1 MAPKVKK
8 ASATVATNSI
18 EYTNVL
24 LSLSDLISSE
34 TNKILDKKAN
44 KSKFNNPTIKTQV
57 NNLFKTNS
65 TIIND
70 ATTVASNFDSLPA
83 TKILSISKRTKN
95 IERAITNYL
104 KTVITETTVETE
116 YTKLA
121 NGSSPPV
128 ASTVA
133 PAPAPVAVVTAL
145 ATATPITATGTPI
158 VTAAATTTTAS
169 PYEIILDTDKM
180 KFFVY
185 NMFAHDLA
193 HDLFPTGLGQGRVEA
208 IEKAEVSSSSISK
221 FLNRKPTF
229 SSDVVYLGGTRENYN
244 EYLQRQWYK
253 QEEETAKILAKENDE
268 KENNSLISDTIQNK
282 KDDKANINN
291 YKNTFDTIEKAEYDT
306 LSNEIKKEEK
316 EIEDDT
322 NEIIVRRGIELTQDM
337 IKSVGINLE
346 QRGML
351 FVCYGNV
358 SRGKDKTINHIGNKT
373 FVIIDIETIIND
385 YNGFIKKGYDYNPTY
400 PGYVYY
406 DNEVISPY
414 DITVTKKNK
423 IFNIDFSLNNE
434 KIKIQQNTEVNPYHT
449 IISIDVNGSD
459 NNSYTKVCYYDNN
472 CGISFKEAYA
482 ELGDNAYSL
491 FKKIFYN
498 YIIKEVSDGNNNDF
512 YVFYPEFLLKK
523 QKQLTRDKFNELF
536 NNLDV
541 VHFNE
546 YYKYYKPNFDCFQL
560 KICRY
565 LQNKHIDE
573 ENKFLKKIKEE
584 IDFTNKNTIKS
595 LKGTIIN
602 EEEEE
607 NLKEE
612 FISSFSKNIQNC
624 QSFNFLNILAK
635 MFTYLVEST
644 FNESNTPEKAEAKKA
659 SFLKKILSIISENQ
673 TGTFIDS
680 SNDVENYQPE
690 KENIFIQFLQ
700 YVVLHLYTYYDKYDT
715 EKKIEQ
721 KGGADKSNSVLNATN
736 IICTSVNSIMY
747 YLNKVTAISN
757 KIVDVELEICNNMVL
772 NGVAAN
778 IDDIL
783 FDSFYTWINMT
794 SYSGDLKYYNNNDE
808 KSLPKISFDKKAP
821 KAASSVSSKP
831 ATSTTEASSSET
843 VIGLPDKDFWGWLDI
858 KKPDNMEKNLFF
870 ISNAADYPNQLPSN
884 TASPAYVKEWTGT
897 KAPLK
902 SKYETAA
909 NDNKTTKFC
918 PLSSIID
925 GQPSCSKFISKDDIK
940 EKGTLYVT
948 VRNNETGSGNPNQ
961 MSYTVKVEPKPNGP
975 SGTINFD
982 DAYNASHKVLI
993 HVLLKIGGICII
1005 NYGTLEPKTLSDTQL
1020 PNDPAIEMDLDDSK
1034 SFLDA
1039 KDCMIRLINL
1049 NIGLLKDH
1057 SDKAR
1062 SWEFLMRKIKADNGT
1077 PAIKMPFKLHTPGTI
1092 DVYTS
1097 QSYTSE
1103 QLRQLILRTSV
1114 TKSLGDYTQELNMV
1128 TKNSG
1133 YVDTPTAIPNLTG
1146 TPKNFALD
1154 NTTNI
1159 RKSDDLRLGFSKDR
1173 PSGVRLLLLKLFG
1186 KKNATNTN
1194 SGLNERSI
1202 VGYYDT
1208 LGKAFIAYN
1217 KNKFPSPTDASGT
1230 KDYKTADFVQTSANA
1245 KVKGGNNI
1253 KKIIK
1258 KSRKRIKGITKK
1270 RKKLLKNRKISKRN
1284 NKGTRKRK

>member
-1 MAPKVKK
+1 MA
-8 ASATVATNSI
+8 THSI
-18 EYTNVL
+18 EYNDII

-34 TNKILDKKAN
+34 TNKYLDKKSN
-44 KSKFNNPTIKTQV
+44 KSKFNDDTIKIQV
-57 NNLFKTNS
+57 NNFFKTDP
-65 TIIND
+65 TIISGAEAAAAIADKPNLS
-70 ATTVASNFDSLPA
+70 VA
-83 TKILSISKRTKN
+83 KRKTN
-95 IERAITNYL
+95 IKKAITDYL
-104 KTVITETTVETE
+104 KTVITETTVVNKYTE
-116 YTKLA
+116 LKSS
-121 NGSSPPV
+121 GS
-128 ASTVA
+128 
-133 PAPAPVAVVTAL
+133 APVVLPTVPSGTPVVTAL
-145 ATATPITATGTPI
+145 ATATPITATGIPI
-158 VTAAATTTTAS
+158 VAPVVATTVATTGVS

-208 IEKAEVSSSSISK
+208 IEKGEVASSSIYK

-229 SSDVVYLGGTRENYN
+229 SSDVVYLGGKRESYN
-244 EYLQRQWYK
+244 DYLQRQWYK
-253 QEEETAKILAKENDE
+253 KEETPAKQQAKEKNE
-268 KENNSLISDTIQNK
+268 TENNTLISGTIQNK
-282 KDDKANINN
+282 EEDIANINN
-291 YKNTFDTIEKAEYDT
+291 YKNTFDTIEKVEYDE
-306 LSNEIKKEEK
+306 LSKKIEKEEK

-322 NEIIVRRGIELTQDM
+322 NKIIVKRGIELTQDM

-358 SRGKDKTINHIGNKT
+358 SRGNAKTINNIGNKT

-385 YNGFIKKGYDYNPTY
+385 YEGFVEKGYDYNPMY

-414 DITVTKKNK
+414 DITVTKENQ
-423 IFNIDFSLNNE
+423 IFNIEFSLNNE
-434 KIKIQQNTEVNPYHT
+434 KIKIQQNTVLNPDHT
-449 IISIDVNGSD
+449 IISIQVDNSD
-459 NNSYTKVCYYDNN
+459 NKSYTKVCYYDDK

-482 ELGDNAYSL
+482 QLGDNAYDL
-491 FKKIFYN
+491 FKNIFYN
-498 YIIKEVSDGNNNDF
+498 YIIKEVSDGNNSDF
-512 YVFYPEFLLKK
+512 FVFYPEFLLKK
-523 QKQLTRDKFNELF
+523 QTQLTREKFNKLF
-536 NNLDV
+536 NNLDEAN
-541 VHFNE
+541 FDE
-546 YYKYYKPNFDCFQL
+546 YYKYYEPNFNCFQS
-560 KICRY
+560 KICKY
-565 LQNKHIDE
+565 LQKKHIE
-573 ENKFLKKIKEE
+573 EEAKFLKNIEKQIA
-584 IDFTNKNTIKS
+584 FTNINTKQS
-595 LKGTIIN
+595 LKGTIIS
-602 EEEEE
+602 EEQTEK
-607 NLKEE
+607 LKEE

-624 QSFNFLNILAK
+624 ESFNFLNILAK
-635 MFTYLVEST
+635 MFTYLAEAT
-644 FNESNTPEKAEAKKA
+644 FNESTNSEKEK
-659 SFLKKILSIISENQ
+659 SDFIKKILTIINKNNQ
-673 TGTFIDS
+673 NQAFNEVSTDVKNFKPN
-680 SNDVENYQPE
+680 NDPL
-690 KENIFIQFLQ
+690 FIQFLQ
-700 YVVLHLYTYYDKYDT
+700 YVVLHLYTYYDKYDA

-721 KGGADKSNSVLNATN
+721 KGGAEKSNSVLNATN
-736 IICTSVNSIMY
+736 IICTSVNSVMY

-794 SYSGDLKYYNNNDE
+794 NYNGDLKYYNNNDE
-808 KSLPKISFDKKAP
+808 KSLPKVSFEKKAP
-821 KAASSVSSKP
+821 KAVSASSSKP

-843 VIGLPDKDFWGWLDI
+843 VVGLPNTDFWGWLDI
-858 KKPDNMEKNLFF
+858 KKPNNMEKNLFF
-870 ISNAADYPNQLPSN
+870 ISNAADYPNQLPSSK
-884 TASPAYVKEWTGT
+884 TSPAYLKEWSGS
-897 KAPLK
+897 KASLK
-902 SKYETAA
+902 PTYETAA
-909 NDNKTTKFC
+909 DTNKTTKFC

-940 EKGTLYVT
+940 EKGTLFVT

-961 MSYTVKVEPKPNGP
+961 MSYTVKVEPKPNSP
-975 SGTINFD
+975 PGTINFGD
-982 DAYNASHKVLI
+982 SYADNHKVLI

-1062 SWEFLMRKIKADNGT
+1062 SWEFLMRKIKSDNGV
-1077 PAIKMPFKLHTPGTI
+1077 PAVKMPFKLHTPGTI
-1092 DVYTS
+1092 DSYTS

-1128 TKNSG
+1128 TKDSG
-1133 YVDTPTAIPNLTG
+1133 YIDTPTSIPNLTG

-1154 NTTNI
+1154 LTTKI
-1159 RKSDDLRLGFSKDR
+1159 RKPDDLRLGFSKDR

-1186 KKNATNTN
+1186 KKNSSNPR

-1217 KNKFPSPTDASGT
+1217 KDKFASPTDTGGP
-1230 KDYKTADFVQTSANA
+1230 KDYKTDYVEKSSDA

-1253 KKIIK
+1253 NKVKNNTK
-1258 KSRKRIKGITKK
+1258 RRKNLTKK
-1270 RKKLLKNRKISKRN
+1270 QKKLLKNRKISKKN

>member
-1 MAPKVKK
+1 MA
-8 ASATVATNSI
+8 THSI
-18 EYTNVL
+18 EYNDII

-34 TNKILDKKAN
+34 TNKYLDKKSN
-44 KSKFNNPTIKTQV
+44 KSKFNDDTIKIQV
-57 NNLFKTNS
+57 NNFFKTDS
-65 TIIND
+65 TIITGAENAAAVADD
-70 ATTVASNFDSLPA
+70 ATLSVA
-83 TKILSISKRTKN
+83 KRKT
-95 IERAITNYL
+95 AIKTAVTTYL
-104 KTVITETTVETE
+104 KTVITETTV
-116 YTKLA
+116 A
-121 NGSSPPV
+121 NKYNELKSPSSVTGAVVLP
-128 ASTVA
+128 TV
-133 PAPAPVAVVTAL
+133 PSGTPVVTAL
-145 ATATPITATGTPI
+145 ATATPITATGVPI
-158 VTAAATTTTAS
+158 VTATSTSTGVS

-208 IEKAEVSSSSISK
+208 IEKAEVSSSSIYK

-229 SSDVVYLGGTRENYN
+229 SSDVVYLGGKRESYKNYL
-244 EYLQRQWYK
+244 ERQWYTK
-253 QEEETAKILAKENDE
+253 NQKNTKKEAKKKNEIEIET
-268 KENNSLISDTIQNK
+268 LITDTIKNK
-282 KDDKANINN
+282 KDDIANINN
-291 YKNTFDTIEKAEYDT
+291 YKNRFDTIEQSEYDT

-316 EIEDDT
+316 EIENDT

-358 SRGKDKTINHIGNKT
+358 SRGKDKTINNIGNKT

-385 YNGFIKKGYDYNPTY
+385 YEGFVTKGYDYNPMY

-414 DITVTKKNK
+414 DITVTKENQ

-434 KIKIQQNTEVNPYHT
+434 KIKIQQNTGLNPNHTMINIQVN
-449 IISIDVNGSD
+449 NSD
-459 NNSYTKVCYYDNN
+459 NNSYSKVCYYDDN

-482 ELGDNAYSL
+482 QLGDDAYNL
-491 FKKIFYN
+491 FKNIFYN
-498 YIIKEVSDGNNNDF
+498 YIIKEVSDGNNSDF
-512 YVFYPEFLLKK
+512 FVFYPEFLLKK
-523 QKQLTRDKFNELF
+523 QKQLTREKFDKLF
-536 NNLDV
+536 NNLDEAN
-541 VHFNE
+541 FDE
-546 YYKYYKPNFDCFQL
+546 YYKYYEPNFNCFQS
-560 KICRY
+560 KICKY
-565 LQNKHIDE
+565 LQKKHTE
-573 ENKFLKKIKEE
+573 EEANFLKNIEKE
-584 IDFTNKNTIKS
+584 IDFTNINTKQS
-595 LKGTIIN
+595 SKGTIIS
-602 EEEEE
+602 EEQTEK
-607 NLKEE
+607 LKEE

-624 QSFNFLNILAK
+624 ESFNFLNILAK
-635 MFTYLVEST
+635 MFTYLAEST
-644 FNESNTPEKAEAKKA
+644 FNESNNEEEAKE
-659 SFLKKILSIISENQ
+659 KKSNFIKEILLIINKNQ
-673 TGTFIDS
+673 TEEFV
-680 SNDVENYQPE
+680 DVSTDVQNFKPT
-690 KENIFIQFLQ
+690 KEPLFIQFLQ

-721 KGGADKSNSVLNATN
+721 KGGAEKSNSVLNATN
-736 IICTSVNSIMY
+736 IICTSVNSVMY

-794 SYSGDLKYYNNNDE
+794 NYNGDLKYYNNNDE
-808 KSLPKISFDKKAP
+808 KSLPKVSFEKKAS
-821 KAASSVSSKP
+821 KAVSSTSSKP

-843 VIGLPDKDFWGWLDI
+843 VVGLPDKDFWGWLDI
-858 KKPDNMEKNLFF
+858 KKPDNMEKKLFF

-897 KAPLK
+897 KAPLRI
-902 SKYETAA
+902 KYETAA

-940 EKGTLYVT
+940 EKGTLFVT

-961 MSYTVKVEPKPNGP
+961 MSYTVKVEPKPNDTN
-975 SGTINFD
+975 GTINFG

-1062 SWEFLMRKIKADNGT
+1062 SWEFLMRKIKSDNGV
-1077 PAIKMPFKLHTPGTI
+1077 PAVKMPFKLHTPGTI
-1092 DVYTS
+1092 DSYTS

-1128 TKNSG
+1128 TKDSG
-1133 YVDTPTAIPNLTG
+1133 YIDPPTSIPNLTG

-1154 NTTNI
+1154 PTTKI
-1159 RKSDDLRLGFSKDR
+1159 RKPDDLRLGFSKDR

-1186 KKNATNTN
+1186 KKNASNPR

-1217 KNKFPSPTDASGT
+1217 KDKFASPTETGGP
-1230 KDYKTADFVQTSANA
+1230 KDYKTDYVEKSPDA

-1253 KKIIK
+1253 NKVKNNTK
-1258 KSRKRIKGITKK
+1258 RRKNLTKK
-1270 RKKLLKNRKISKRN
+1270 QKKLLKNRKISKRN